1 MREVY
6 NDYLNERLEEG
17 KFVRLY
23 VPRLYTDADLVQKV
37 VLDVTD
43 GEGYATAMK
52 ERLSHLYKVLFGDAL
67 TDADAAYVFE
77 KWVRGDRLSLTRD
90 LNQIIVSF
98 KDEADSHVAD
108 MTDLWESVLGRKPL
122 ELEVARRKEAYR
134 ADPEEARQAAHAE
147 LVKTREFTHVITA
160 RIQER
165 LPSMPA
171 FEVYE
176 LLDKILLQFDLVA
189 TPIGVCIDALTA

>member
-1 MREVY
+1 VY
-6 NDYLNERLEEG
+6 NDYLNEPEEG

-23 VPRLYTDADLVQKV
+23 APRLYTDADLVQKV

-43 GEGYATAMK
+43 GEVRDGHEGAPLAPLQCSSRRAHGRRRGL
-52 ERLSHLYKVLFGDAL
+52 RL
-67 TDADAAYVFE
+67 E
-77 KWVRGDRLSLTRD
+77 KWVRATGLLTRD

-122 ELEVARRKEAYR
+122 ELARRKEAYR
-134 ADPEEARQAAHAE
+134 ADPRRCGSCARRAGQDSRA
-147 LVKTREFTHVITA
+147 THVITA

-171 FEVYE
+171 FSTSYS
-176 LLDKILLQFDLVA
+176 DKIRPV
-189 TPIGVCIDALTA
+189 